1 MNIYSRIAG
10 SQGSPAES
18 SQGPSVPDDVLERF
32 GKPDLQGGDG
42 SLTATI
48 SGKITRFL
56 SRNIRT
62 KRLAMRNDQPL
73 VTFTFDDVPASTCD
87 VGVPILEQYGIR
99 GTFYISGGGC
109 GAPSPCG
116 PLATVDQLKL
126 LHASGHELGCHTF
139 THFAVSRVDAR
150 DLASDLERNRAF
162 LMGISGEAPRNFA
175 YPYGDM
181 SFLAKRHLEGRFDSC
196 RALIPAVNAGSL
208 DLGAL
213 RSFALEE
220 ASMDRSKVLDLVVM
234 AARTRGWLI
243 FFSHDVSEQ
252 PSRFGL
258 SRDLLAFAAAS
269 ARDAGCRIVTIAE
282 GLDLV
287 GGAGC

>member
-10 SQGSPAES
+10 AQGSQLES
-18 SQGPSVPDDVLERF
+18 SQEPSVPYDVVERF
-32 GKPDLQGGDG
+32 GKPDLHGGDE

-87 VGVPILEQYGIR
+87 VGVPILERYGIR

-126 LHASGHELGCHTF
+126 LHANGHELGCHTF
-139 THFAVSRVDAR
+139 THFAVSRVDGR

-162 LMGISGEAPRNFA
+162 LMGISREAPRNFA

-181 SFLAKRHLEGRFDSC
+181 SFPAKRYLEGRFDSC

-213 RSFALEE
+213 RSLPLED
-220 ASMDRSKVLDLVVM
+220 ASMDRNKVLDLVVM